1 MDKYNMERVTDLNHI
16 INEQSYDLLDIDFA
30 VECKKD
36 LDQRGVLTLPNF
48 LNAKTLIELVA
59 EAEDCASQAYYTDS
73 THNVYLT
80 KIDTNYASDHVIN
93 KQLVSSKGC
102 ICTDQIP
109 SGSKLE
115 QLYSSSLFK
124 SLLQK

>member
-48 LNAKTLIELVA
+48 LNAKTLI
-59 EAEDCASQAYYTDS
+59 
-73 THNVYLT
+73 
-80 KIDTNYASDHVIN
+80 
-93 KQLVSSKGC
+93 
-102 ICTDQIP
+102 
-109 SGSKLE
+109 
-115 QLYSSSLFK
+115 
-124 SLLQK
+124 